1 MSAPITTCSK
11 LATLQRMS
19 QNVSANRYQNLM
31 KSSVKKRLIY
41 NNKKTR
47 FQFVPLLSVIRKI
60 TNGKYVKKH
69 DDYNVSRTMSLERI
83 QKTKRYKICK
93 LVLFLNSLKTLI
105 YILYI
110 YIFVYLHICIFS

>member
-1 MSAPITTCSK
+1 
-11 LATLQRMS
+11 
-19 QNVSANRYQNLM
+19 M